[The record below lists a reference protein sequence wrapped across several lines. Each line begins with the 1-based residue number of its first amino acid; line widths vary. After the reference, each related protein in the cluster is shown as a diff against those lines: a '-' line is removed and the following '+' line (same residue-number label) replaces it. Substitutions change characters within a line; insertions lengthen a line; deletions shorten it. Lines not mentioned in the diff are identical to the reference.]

1 MGDKIIVIG
10 DEDLCLGFGLA
21 GVVQSLETSD
31 SAQAEQMLGGL
42 AERDD
47 VGMVIIY
54 DELARDFSFKMKNRL
69 QQMTKP
75 VVITVPGKMGASAE
89 SESLAMM
96 IKKAIGIELK

>member
-1 MGDKIIVIG
+1 MGDKIVVIG

-21 GVVQSLETSD
+21 GVVRSYETSE
-31 SAQAEQMLGGL
+31 AGRAEELLGEL

-47 VGMVIIY
+47 IGMVIIY
-54 DELARDFSFKMKNRL
+54 DEFVRDFSFKMKNRM

-89 SESLAMM
+89 SESLSAM